1 MVGTGEGMHV
11 DGDCSSELIRDPGCE
26 MRDMNAL
33 ARVPNPVSRIPHLCP
48 TFAPSSIQRE
58 RFMSDAI
65 KHECGLAF
73 IRLRKPFSYYQQ
85 QYGTVLWGL
94 NKLYLLMEKQHNR
107 GQDGA
112 GVATVKLDVEP
123 GYPFMQRIRSNA
135 PQAIADIFQQIGK
148 EIDEL
153 EQYHPNIRNHP
164 GLMKGHVKFLGE
176 ILLGHL
182 RYGTQ
187 GKNKLEYCHPF
198 INRDTIPSRNLAL
211 AGNFNIVNS
220 DELFALVG
228 KEPHPTI
235 RFSDLAAMI
244 EVMHTFLCKE
254 DDASPEHLDIKK
266 VLRKTL
272 PLFDG
277 GFHVAG
283 MTGNGIGF
291 VFRDRHGIRPSY
303 YYINDE
309 VVVAAS
315 ERAAIRTT
323 FNVGENE
330 VQELMP
336 GQVLIVDEKG
346 DIQVAQI
353 LEPGE
358 RKACSFERIYF
369 SRGSDEKIYKERKAL
384 GYHLSEPVLN
394 AIDHDLKNT
403 IFSFIPNT
411 AETAFYGMIK
421 GMEEYMNKIKVER
434 IMSWDKDFDQTR
446 LEEMINRRIR
456 IEKIAIK
463 DVKMRTFITEDSN
476 RNEMVQ
482 HVYDVTYG
490 TVRPGEDTLVVID
503 DSIVRGTT
511 LKESIIRMLGRLK
524 PKRIIVVSS
533 SPQIRYPDCYGI
545 DMSKM
550 GDFIAFNAAV
560 ELMKER
566 GKMDCLKEMLDRCKE
581 LQRTGQLHSE
591 NVVQKLYKQFTAE
604 EISARIAQLI
614 TPAGLDIPV
623 DVIFQK
629 IEDLHKACPSN
640 LGDWYF
646 TGNYPTP
653 GGNKVVNKAFMN
665 YMEGKNVR
673 GY

>member
-1 MVGTGEGMHV
+1 M
-11 DGDCSSELIRDPGCE
+11 
-26 MRDMNAL
+26 
-33 ARVPNPVSRIPHLCP
+33 
-48 TFAPSSIQRE
+48 
-58 RFMSDAI
+58 
-65 KHECGLAF
+65 
-73 IRLRKPFSYYQQ
+73 
-85 QYGTVLWGL
+85 WGL

-112 GVATVKLDVEP
+112 GVAAVKLDVEP

-153 EQYHPNIRNHP
+153 EKYHPGIKNHP
-164 GLMKGHVKFLGE
+164 GMMKGHVSFLGE
-176 ILLGHL
+176 LLLGHL

-198 INRDTIPSRNLAL
+198 INRDTIPARNLAL
-211 AGNFNIVNS
+211 AGNFNIVNT
-220 DELFALVG
+220 DELFTLIG
-228 KEPHPTI
+228 KEPSENM

-244 EVMHTFLCKE
+244 ELMHTFLCNE
-254 DDASPEHLDIKK
+254 DEVSPQKMDIKK
-266 VLRKTL
+266 VLKKAL
-272 PLFDG
+272 PMFDG
-277 GFHVAG
+277 GFHVG
-283 MTGNGIGF
+283 GFTGNGIGF
-291 VFRDRHGIRPSY
+291 VFRDAHGIRPSY
-303 YYINDE
+303 YYVNEE

-330 VQELMP
+330 VKELMP
-336 GQVLIVDEKG
+336 GQALIVDEKG
-346 DIQVAQI
+346 EIEIAQI
-353 LEPGE
+353 LEPKE

-369 SRGSDEKIYKERKAL
+369 SRGSDEKIYKERSAL
-384 GYHLSEPVLN
+384 GYHLSEQVLN

-403 IFSFIPNT
+403 IVSFIPNT
-411 AETAFYGMIK
+411 AEVAFYGMVK
-421 GMEEYMNKIKVER
+421 GMEDYLAKVKIEK
-434 IMSWDKDFDQTR
+434 IMSWNGDFDEEK
-446 LEEMINRRIR
+446 LSEMINRRVR

-463 DVKMRTFITEDSN
+463 DVKMRTFISEDTG

-482 HVYDVTYG
+482 HVYDITYG
-490 TVRPGEDTLVVID
+490 TVRPGLDTLVVID

-511 LKESIIRMLGRLK
+511 LKESIIRMLARLK
-524 PKRIIVVSS
+524 PKRIVIVSS

-550 GDFIAFNAAV
+550 GHFIAFNAAV

-566 GKMDCLKEMLDRCKE
+566 KKENCLEELFQRCKD
-581 LQRTGQLHSE
+581 LQRNSQLHTE
-591 NVVQKLYKQFTAE
+591 NVVKQLYKQFTTE
-604 EISARIAQLI
+604 DISKKIAQLI
-614 TPAGLDIPV
+614 TPPEVSIPV
-623 DVIFQK
+623 DVIFQS
-629 IEDLHKACPSN
+629 IEDLHKSCPNN

-653 GGNKVVNKAFMN
+653 GGNKVVNKAFLN